1 MENSPIDQAFASVDE
16 AYEFLKRE
24 QADQGFVIS
33 KSKSYRDRK
42 DPKIQGRTII
52 QCQQSGPYRAFK
64 VQKGKYMASTKKTNC
79 PFNAIIK
86 FNRFFNTF
94 HITITDSTHNHNPI
108 EFPLGSSRLRQLSQT
123 QFSKERI
130 IEMVENRSK
139 SGQLTSKEIAR
150 QIRVEHPEVLIDAQD
165 VSFIR

>member
-1 MENSPIDQAFASVDE
+1 MENPPIDQAFASVDE

-52 QCQQSGPYRAFK
+52 QCQQSGPCRAFK

-86 FNRFFNTF
+86 FNGFFNTS
-94 HITITDSTHNHNPI
+94 HITITDATHNHNAI
-108 EFPLGSSRLRQLSQT
+108 EFPLGSSRLRRLHLARNALLKW
-123 QFSKERI
+123 SK
-130 IEMVENRSK
+130 IEASVDNLHQK
-139 SGQLTSKEIAR
+139 KLPAKFALNI
-150 QIRVEHPEVLIDAQD
+150 LK
-165 VSFIR
+165 F